1 MDYARGEAL
10 VKGICKRI
18 FSGLPVRGWLIP
30 RERTAR
36 NATGASGRILQTRV
50 AETRDV
56 EAIASVI
63 NAAFR
68 QAESFLIDRDRVDLA
83 TVRELL
89 QTGSFLVAEDL
100 GFL

>member
-1 MDYARGEAL
+1 
-10 VKGICKRI
+10 
-18 FSGLPVRGWLIP
+18 
-30 RERTAR
+30 
-36 NATGASGRILQTRV
+36 V

>member
-1 MDYARGEAL
+1 
-10 VKGICKRI
+10 
-18 FSGLPVRGWLIP
+18 
-30 RERTAR
+30 
-36 NATGASGRILQTRV
+36 LQTRV